1 MVLSRVNFS
10 NRRYHSAATMTLSAG
25 ARFGPYEVLAKLG
38 EGGMGEVYR
47 ARDTRLDRHVAL
59 KTLPAAFRF
68 DADRLARFEREAR
81 ALAALNHPNIAAIH
95 GLEEHQGVHALSLE
109 LVEGDTLADIVGR
122 VPPKPLS
129 LAETRRIATQIADA
143 LDAAHQRGIVH
154 RDLKPANIKV
164 TADGL
169 VKLLDFGLAKAM
181 DTAALERTSP
191 GDHTHLPTAIGDTQ
205 PGVILGTVAYM
216 SPEQARGK
224 SVDTRTDIWAFGCV
238 LYEMLTRHLAFSGDT
253 PSDTIVAILERSPDW
268 SAVPAWTPAMM
279 MRLLRRCLEKDP
291 RHRLRDI
298 GDAKLDLEDAFV
310 DGDSPFPAASR
321 HASRHVQFLRLT
333 DAEGLK
339 ETPAISPD
347 GKMVAFVS
355 LVNKVRQIFVRL
367 MTGGAVLQLTHDEA
381 DHRCPRWAP
390 DSSSLIYFTP
400 STSDADEGTIWEI
413 SALGGW
419 PRRIISGCLAGDI
432 SHDGRRIALLQPAG
446 SQLALV
452 IASRDGSS
460 VERLTTFPYNV
471 FTFLRWSP
479 DDKSIAI
486 QRWIHGRFSGL
497 IEVYRLDGSGPLEV
511 VSGVLPE
518 GFAWLSDGSGFVY
531 TSSRDST
538 LLYPPIFN
546 LHAIAIDGRGERQ
559 LTFGDQSYL
568 EPDVHASGRL
578 VVARMTSRSDIWK
591 IPVGGTPVE
600 NSANAVRV
608 TKQRGQVQVPSAS
621 PDDRHVVYVSD
632 SGGHTNLWIART
644 DGSSTHPITFETDPA
659 IAIGVPTWSPRGDLI
674 AFVRS
679 DAGQAAAWT
688 IRPDGRGLRRLV
700 TGWAPCW
707 SDDGR
712 WLYYWRVDIEPGVL
726 ERMPVDGGSAEF
738 IRAGEG
744 LNLPAI
750 APDGQ
755 TLFLTRTVIV
765 PDGLRLSAGSVEF
778 VRAHPLDA
786 PAETLAT
793 FPSERLPFRLPN
805 LALSPDGQQLAV
817 ALIDGG
823 TTNIWTLPTAGGP
836 LRPLVDFGN
845 RSTLFARS
853 ISWSRDGQHIYA
865 AVAERETDVVLL
877 AGLI

>member
-1 MVLSRVNFS
+1 MAVR
-10 NRRYHSAATMTLSAG
+10 AG
-25 ARFGPYEVLAKLG
+25 VRFGPYEVLAKLG

-47 ARDTRLDRHVAL
+47 ARDTRLDRDIAL
-59 KTLPAAFRF
+59 KTLPSAFRF

-81 ALAALNHPNIAAIH
+81 ALAALNHPNIATIH
-95 GLEEHQGVHALSLE
+95 GLEEHHGIHALVLE

-122 VPPKPLS
+122 VPPKPMS

-181 DTAALERTSP
+181 DTAASARTSP
-191 GDHTHLPTAIGDTQ
+191 GDRTHLPTAVGDTQ
-205 PGVILGTVAYM
+205 AGMILGTVAYM

-224 SVDTRTDIWAFGCV
+224 PVDTRTDIWAFGCV
-238 LYEMLTRHLAFSGDT
+238 LYEMLTGRIAFPGET
-253 PSDTIVAILERSPDW
+253 TSDTIAALLERSPDW
-268 SAVPAWTPAMM
+268 SAVPAWTPPMV

-291 RHRLRDI
+291 RNRLRDI
-298 GDAKLDLEDAFV
+298 GDAKLDLEDAFA
-310 DGDSPFPAASR
+310 DADSPFPSASR
-321 HASRHVQFLRLT
+321 SSSRDVEFQRLT
-333 DAEGLK
+333 DVEGMK

-347 GKMVAFVS
+347 GKMVAFVA
-355 LVNKVRQIFVRL
+355 LVNKVRHIFVRL
-367 MTGGAVLQLTHDEA
+367 MAGGAVLQLTHDEA

-400 STSDADEGTIWEI
+400 STSEADEGTIWEI

-419 PRRIISGCLAGDI
+419 PRRIISACSAGDI

-446 SQLALV
+446 SQFALV
-452 IASRDGSS
+452 IASRDGSG
-460 VERLTTFPYNV
+460 VKRVTTLSYDL

-479 DDKSIAI
+479 DDRAIAA
-486 QRWIHGRFSGL
+486 QRWIHGRFSSR
-497 IEVYRLDGSGPLEV
+497 IDVYRLDGSGSLEV
-511 VSGVLPE
+511 MSGALPE
-518 GFAWLSDGSGFVY
+518 GFAWLPDGSGFVY
-531 TSSRDST
+531 TSSRGST

-546 LHAIAIDGRGERQ
+546 LYAVGLDGSGERQ

-578 VVARMTSRSDIWK
+578 VAGRMTSRSDIWK
-591 IPVGGTPVE
+591 IPVGGTPAD
-600 NSANAVRV
+600 NSANALRV
-608 TKQRGQVQVPSAS
+608 TKQRGQVQVPSVS
-621 PDDRHVVYVSD
+621 PDDRRVVYVSD
-632 SGGHTNLWIART
+632 SGGHTNLWIAST
-644 DGSSTHPITFETDPA
+644 DGSSTQPITFETDPA

-679 DAGQAAAWT
+679 DAGKAAVWT
-688 IRPDGRGLRRLV
+688 IRPDGRGLRRVV
-700 TGWAPCW
+700 TAWAPCW

-712 WLYYWRVDIEPGVL
+712 WLYYWRLDAEPGL
-726 ERMPVDGGSAEF
+726 ERMPIDGGPAEF

-744 LNLPAI
+744 LNIPAI

-755 TLFLTRTVIV
+755 TLFLSRTVIAPERV
-765 PDGLRLSAGSVEF
+765 RLSAGSVEF

-793 FPSERLPFRLPN
+793 IPSERLPVRVPN
-805 LALSPDGQQLAV
+805 HALSPDGQQLAV

-836 LRPLVDFGN
+836 LRPLTDFGN

-853 ISWSRDGQHIYA
+853 ISWSRDGRHIYA

>member
-1 MVLSRVNFS
+1 MP
-10 NRRYHSAATMTLSAG
+10 LSAG
-25 ARFGPYEVLAKLG
+25 ARFGPYEVLDLLG
-38 EGGMGEVYR
+38 AGGMGEVYR
-47 ARDTRLDRHVAL
+47 ARDTRLERDVAI
-59 KTLPAAFRF
+59 KVLPPAFRF

-81 ALAALNHPNIAAIH
+81 ALAALNHPNIATIY
-95 GLEEHQGVHALSLE
+95 GLEEHQGIHALVLE

-122 VPPKPLS
+122 VPPQPMS
-129 LAETRRIATQIADA
+129 LAETRRIAVQIADA

-164 TADGL
+164 TADGR

-181 DTAALERTSP
+181 DTAALERTAS
-191 GDHTHLPTAIGDTQ
+191 GNHTHLPTGVGDTQ
-205 PGVILGTVAYM
+205 AGVILGTVAYM

-224 SVDTRTDIWAFGCV
+224 PVDTRTDIWAFGCV
-238 LYEMLTRHLAFSGDT
+238 LYEMLTRHIAFPGDT
-253 PSDTIVAILERSPDW
+253 TSHTIVAILERSPDW
-268 SAVPAWTPAMM
+268 SAVPAWTPAMV

-291 RHRLRDI
+291 RDRLRDI
-298 GDAKLDLEDAFV
+298 GDARLDLEDAFA
-310 DGDSPFPAASR
+310 DADSPFPSTSR
-321 HASRHVQFLRLT
+321 SSSRHVQFQRLT
-333 DAEGLK
+333 DTEGLK

-355 LVNKVRQIFVRL
+355 LVNRVRHIFVRL
-367 MTGGAVLQLTHDEA
+367 LTGGAVLQLTHDEV

-400 STSDADEGTIWEI
+400 STSEADEGTIWEI

-419 PRRIISGCLAGDI
+419 PRRIISACFAGDI

-446 SQLALV
+446 SQFALV

-460 VERLTTFPYNV
+460 VERLTTFSYEL

-479 DDKSIAI
+479 DDRSIAI
-486 QRWIHGRFSGL
+486 QRWIHGRFSAR
-497 IEVYRLDGSGPLEV
+497 IEVYRLDSSGSLEV
-511 VSGVLPE
+511 GTGALPE
-518 GFAWLSDGSGFVY
+518 GFAWLPDGSGFVY
-531 TSSRDST
+531 TSSRGST

-546 LHAIAIDGRGERQ
+546 LHAIAIGGSGERQ
-559 LTFGDQSYL
+559 LTFGDQSYI

-578 VVARMTSRSDIWK
+578 VAGRMTSRSDIWK
-591 IPVGGTPVE
+591 IPVGGTPIE

-621 PDDRHVVYVSD
+621 PDDRHVVYISD
-632 SGGHTNLWIART
+632 SGGHTNLWIAST
-644 DGSSTHPITFETDPA
+644 DGASTRPITFETDPA

-679 DAGQAAAWT
+679 DAGQAAVWT

-700 TGWAPCW
+700 TAWAPCW
-707 SDDGR
+707 SHDGR
-712 WLYYWRVDIEPGVL
+712 WLLYWRLDVEPGVL
-726 ERMPVDGGSAEF
+726 ERMPIDGGPAEF

-744 LNLPAI
+744 LNIPAI

-755 TLFLTRTVIV
+755 TLFLTRVVIV
-765 PDGLRLSAGSVEF
+765 PGDVRLSAGSVEF

-793 FPSERLPFRLPN
+793 IPSERLPMRVPN
-805 LALSPDGQQLAV
+805 LALSPDGQQMAV

-836 LRPLVDFGN
+836 MRPLTDFGN

-865 AVAERETDVVLL
+865 AVAERETDIVLL